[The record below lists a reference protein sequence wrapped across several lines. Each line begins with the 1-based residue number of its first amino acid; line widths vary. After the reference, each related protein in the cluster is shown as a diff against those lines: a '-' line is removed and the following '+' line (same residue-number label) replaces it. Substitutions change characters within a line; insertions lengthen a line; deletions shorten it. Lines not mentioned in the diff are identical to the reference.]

1 MSRVYFI
8 LDASG
13 KHRIEEADLPL
24 AIGGARQSDI
34 VLPDVAPD
42 SVIAHIAIAD
52 GHAYIQAADNSVSLF
67 HNHQRLSE
75 SVWLKSG
82 DQVQLDDT
90 IIDWLVKGDQ
100 VFITMRQRS
109 LDNTLTLTPPS
120 RPAPVGSAN
129 KSTDTAGKTQSKVPV
144 QHSHHTLRWVVA
156 VMFSVLLMV
165 AGFVLFATPLAVHI
179 TPEPATRS
187 LNGFPPAIPVGER
200 LLALPG
206 RYTVQAT
213 LEGYEPL
220 NQKVDIGRGGFQEL
234 DFELRELPGRVGI
247 EVDPQVPFKLFV
259 NDVAVKI
266 DNNGIAE
273 IDRGKHE
280 LRVESD
286 RYLPKTQPLAVAGLG
301 KTQTVS
307 FTLQPAWAVVSI
319 NSQPN
324 GAEVKVDDIVVGV
337 TPLTTEIV
345 QGQRNITVSPAKYK
359 TVNLQ
364 QRVEAGKTLQLDTI
378 NLAPAY
384 GQLVLQTEPAGA
396 TVSVGKQFHG
406 TTPLTLSLSSS
417 TEHIVRVSKPGYQ
430 RSNKPVTLAAEESR
444 KLTLKLAPQY
454 GVVFVTSRP
463 ADASLFVDGKPAG
476 KATQRLRLT
485 TRPHKL
491 EARKTGYASQQA
503 TVTPRAGISQNVDL
517 TLKTADQASIA
528 SNNSSDIQSGSGSLP
543 ATVTTA
549 EGQQLRLVSATEPFR
564 MGASRREAGRR
575 ANESQRLVQL
585 TRPFYLAENEV
596 TNAEFRKFKP
606 AHQSG
611 TADGAGLNT
620 DNQPVVNIS
629 WDDAARYCNWL
640 SQKDGL
646 PNAYREESGRM
657 AIVNPATKGYR
668 LPSEAEWAYVARVFG
683 RPSAVHYPWTGTYP
697 PTIPA
702 GNFADAQISD
712 TLADT
717 VPGYDDGYRGTAPVG
732 SFPAHP
738 GGFHDL
744 GGNVS
749 EWMNDFYAVYPGEA
763 RKLVKDPAGPNTGQ
777 HYVVR
782 DSSWRKG
789 SITELRLSYRD
800 YSRTPRNDLGFRIA
814 RNAR

>member
-13 KHRIEEADLPL
+13 KHHIEEADLPL
-24 AIGGARQSDI
+24 AIGGAKQSDI
-34 VLPDVAPD
+34 VLPDVSPD

-67 HNHQRLSE
+67 HNHQRLNE

-82 DQVQLDDT
+82 DQVQHDDT

-100 VFITMRQRS
+100 VFISVRQRS
-109 LDNTLTLTPPS
+109 LDNMLTPPS
-120 RPAPVGSAN
+120 GPAPTVSVN
-129 KSTDTAGKTQSKVPV
+129 KNADTVVKAQAEVPV
-144 QHSHHTLRWVVA
+144 QQSHRTLRWVVA

-165 AGFVLFATPLAVHI
+165 AGFVLFATPVAVSI

-206 RYTVQAT
+206 RYTVQAI

-234 DFELRELPGRVGI
+234 DFKLRELPGRVGI
-247 EVDPQVPFKLFV
+247 EVDPQVSFNLFV
-259 NDVAVKI
+259 NDVAVKT
-266 DNNGIAE
+266 DNKGIAR

-286 RYLPKTQPLAVAGLG
+286 RYLPKTRQLSVAGLG

-307 FTLQPAWAVVSI
+307 FTLQPAWAEVSI
-319 NSQPN
+319 NSQPD
-324 GAEVKVDDIVVGV
+324 GAEVKVDDIAVGV

-345 QGQRNITVSPAKYK
+345 QGQRNITVSLAKHK

-364 QRVEAGKTLQLDTI
+364 QRVEAGKALQLDTI
-378 NLAPAY
+378 NLPPAD
-384 GQLVLQTEPAGA
+384 GQLVLQTEPTGA
-396 TVSVGKQFHG
+396 TVSVGKQFYG

-417 TEHIVRVSKPGYQ
+417 TEHVVRVSKPGYQ

-485 TRPHKL
+485 TRPHNL

-517 TLKTADQASIA
+517 TLKTADQASTA
-528 SNNSSDIQSGSGSLP
+528 SNNSSDVQSGADSLP

-549 EGQQLRLVSATEPFR
+549 EGQRLRLVSATEPFR

-585 TRPFYLAENEV
+585 TRPFYLANNEV

-611 TADGAGLNT
+611 TADGAGLNN

-646 PNAYREESGRM
+646 PNAYREQSGRM
-657 AIVNPATKGYR
+657 TVVTPMTKGYR
-668 LPSEAEWAYVARVFG
+668 LPSEAEWAYVARVLG
-683 RPSAVHYPWTGTYP
+683 RPSAARYPWAGNYP
-697 PTIPA
+697 PATPA

-732 SFPAHP
+732 SFPGHP
-738 GGFHDL
+738 SGFHDL

-763 RKLVKDPAGPNTGQ
+763 KKLVKDPAGPNTGQ

>member
-13 KHRIEEADLPL
+13 KHRAEETDLPL
-24 AIGGARQSDI
+24 AIGGARQGDI
-34 VLPDVAPD
+34 VLPGVASD

-52 GHAYIQAADNSVSLF
+52 GHAYIQTADNSVSLF
-67 HNHQRLSE
+67 HNHQRLNE

-90 IIDWLVKGDQ
+90 MIDWLVKGDQ
-100 VFITMRQRS
+100 VFISVRQRN
-109 LDNTLTLTPPS
+109 LDVTLTPPS
-120 RPAPVGSAN
+120 DPAPAGSAN
-129 KSTDTAGKTQSKVPV
+129 KSANTGGKAHSMAPARQS
-144 QHSHHTLRWVVA
+144 HRTLRWIVA
-156 VMFSVLLMV
+156 VMFSMLLII
-165 AGFVLFATPLAVHI
+165 AGFVLFATPLVVHI

-187 LNGFPPAIPVGER
+187 LNGFPPAIPIGER

-213 LEGYEPL
+213 REGYEPL
-220 NQKVDIGRGGFQEL
+220 NQEVDIKHGGFQEL
-234 DFELRELPGRVGI
+234 DFELRELPGRIGI
-247 EVDPQVPFKLFV
+247 KVEPQVPFNLFV
-259 NDVAVKI
+259 NDVAVKT
-266 DNNGIAE
+266 DNKGIAK

-286 RYLPKTQPLAVAGLG
+286 RYLPKTRPLAVAGLG

-307 FTLQPAWAVVSI
+307 FTLQPAWAEVSI
-319 NSQPN
+319 NSQPD
-324 GAEVKVDDIVVGV
+324 GAEVKVDNIVVGV

-345 QGQRNITVSPAKYK
+345 QGQRTITVSLTKHK

-364 QRVEAGKTLQLDTI
+364 QRVEAGKALQLDTI
-378 NLAPAY
+378 NLPPAD
-384 GQLVLQTEPAGA
+384 GQLVLQTEPTGA
-396 TVSVGKQFHG
+396 TVSVDKQFHG

-417 TEHIVRVSKPGYQ
+417 TEHVVRVSKPGYQ

-444 KLTLKLAPQY
+444 KLTFKLVPQY

-491 EARKTGYASQQA
+491 EARKTGYASQHA

-517 TLKTADQASIA
+517 TLKTADQASTA
-528 SNNSSDIQSGSGSLP
+528 SNNSSDVQPEAGSLP

-549 EGQQLRLVSATEPFR
+549 QGQRLRLVSATEPFR

-585 TRPFYLAENEV
+585 TRAFYLAKNEV

-611 TADGAGLNT
+611 TADGAGLNN

-646 PNAYREESGRM
+646 PNAYREQSGRM
-657 AIVNPATKGYR
+657 TVVTPMTKGYR

-683 RPSAVHYPWTGTYP
+683 RPSAVRYPWTGNYP
-697 PTIPA
+697 PTMPA

-738 GGFHDL
+738 SGFHDL

-749 EWMNDFYAVYPGEA
+749 EWMNDFYAVYPGKA
-763 RKLVKDPAGPNTGQ
+763 KKLVKDPAGPNTGQ

>member
-8 LDASG
+8 LDANG
-13 KHRIEEADLPL
+13 EHRVEEAGLPL
-24 AIGGARQSDI
+24 AVGGTGQSDI
-34 VLPDVAPD
+34 VLPNVAPD

-52 GHAYIQAADNSVSLF
+52 RHAYIQATDSSVSLF

-100 VFITMRQRS
+100 VFISVRQHN
-109 LDNTLTLTPPS
+109 LANPLTPPS
-120 RPAPVGSAN
+120 DPAPANAAN
-129 KSTDTAGKTQSKVPV
+129 KSPNITGKADSKVPAR
-144 QHSHHTLRWVVA
+144 QSHRILWRVAA
-156 VMFSVLLMV
+156 VMFSILLVV

-179 TPEPATRS
+179 TPEPSTQS

-200 LLALPG
+200 LLAFPG

-213 LEGYEPL
+213 REGYEPL
-220 NQKVDIGRGGFQEL
+220 NQEVDIGRGSFQEL
-234 DFELRELPGRVGI
+234 DFELRELPGRIGI
-247 EVDPQVPFKLFV
+247 EVDPQVPFNLFV

-266 DNNGIAE
+266 DNKGVAE

-280 LRVESD
+280 LRVKSD
-286 RYLPKTQPLAVAGLG
+286 RYLPKTRPLEVAGLG

-307 FTLQPAWAVVSI
+307 FTLQPAWAEVSI
-319 NSQPN
+319 NSQPD

-345 QGQRNITVSPAKYK
+345 QGQRNITVSLAKHK

-364 QRVEAGKTLQLDTI
+364 QSVEAGKALQLDTI
-378 NLAPAY
+378 NLPPAD
-384 GQLVLQTEPAGA
+384 GQLVLQTEPTGA
-396 TVSVGKQFHG
+396 TVSVDKKFHG

-417 TEHIVRVSKPGYQ
+417 NEHVVRISKPGYQ
-430 RSNKPVTLAAEESR
+430 RSNKPITLAAEESR

-485 TRPHKL
+485 TRSHKL
-491 EARKTGYASQQA
+491 EARKTGYASQWA
-503 TVTPRAGISQNVDL
+503 TVTPRAGISQNIDL
-517 TLKTADQASIA
+517 TLKTTAQTSAA
-528 SNNSSDIQSGSGSLP
+528 SNNSADIKSGSGSLP

-549 EGQQLRLVSATEPFR
+549 GNQRLRLVSAAEPFR

-585 TRPFYLAENEV
+585 TRAFYLAENEV

-611 TADGAGLNT
+611 TVDGAGLNN

-646 PNAYREESGRM
+646 PNAYREQDGSM
-657 AIVNPATKGYR
+657 AVVDPVTKGYR
-668 LPSEAEWAYVARVFG
+668 LPSEAEWAYVARIFG
-683 RPSAVHYPWTGTYP
+683 RPSAIRYPWAGNYP

-744 GGNVS
+744 GGNVA

-763 RKLVKDPAGPNTGQ
+763 EKLVKNPAGPGTGQ
-777 HYVVR
+777 HRVVR

>member
-13 KHRIEEADLPL
+13 KHRLEEADLPL
-24 AIGGARQSDI
+24 AIGGAKQSDI
-34 VLPDVAPD
+34 VLPDVSPD

-52 GHAYIQAADNSVSLF
+52 RHAYIQAADNSVSLF
-67 HNHQRLSE
+67 HNHQRLNE

-82 DQVQLDDT
+82 DQVQHDDT

-100 VFITMRQRS
+100 VFVSVRQRS
-109 LDNTLTLTPPS
+109 LDNMLTSPS
-120 RPAPVGSAN
+120 GPAPTGSAN
-129 KSTDTAGKTQSKVPV
+129 KNADTVVKAQAEVPAQQS
-144 QHSHHTLRWVVA
+144 HRTLRWVVA

-165 AGFVLFATPLAVHI
+165 AGFVLFATPVAISI

-213 LEGYEPL
+213 REGYEPL
-220 NQKVDIGRGGFQEL
+220 SQEVDIGRGNFQEL
-234 DFELRELPGRVGI
+234 DFKLRELPGRIGI
-247 EVDPQVPFKLFV
+247 KVEPQVPFNLFV
-259 NDVAVKI
+259 NDVAVKT
-266 DNNGIAE
+266 DNKGIAK
-273 IDRGKHE
+273 IDRGKHK

-286 RYLPKTQPLAVAGLG
+286 RYLPKTRPLSVAGLG

-307 FTLQPAWAVVSI
+307 FTLQPAWAEVSI
-319 NSQPN
+319 NSQPD

-345 QGQRNITVSPAKYK
+345 QGQRNITVSLAKHK
-359 TVNLQ
+359 TVNLL
-364 QRVEAGKTLQLDTI
+364 QRVEAGKALQLDTI
-378 NLAPAY
+378 NLPPAD
-384 GQLVLQTEPAGA
+384 GQLVLQTEPTGA
-396 TVSVGKQFHG
+396 TVSVDKQFHG
-406 TTPLTLSLSSS
+406 TTPLTLSLSSN

-517 TLKTADQASIA
+517 TLKTADQASTA
-528 SNNSSDIQSGSGSLP
+528 SNNSSDVQSLP
-543 ATVTTA
+543 ATVTTV
-549 EGQQLRLVSATEPFR
+549 EGQRLHLVPATEPFH

-575 ANESQRLVQL
+575 ANESRRLVQL
-585 TRPFYLAENEV
+585 SRPFYLAKNEV

-611 TADGAGLNT
+611 TADGAGLNN

-646 PNAYREESGRM
+646 PNAYREQSGRM
-657 AIVNPATKGYR
+657 TVVTPMTKGYR
-668 LPSEAEWAYVARVFG
+668 LPSEAEWAYVARVLG
-683 RPSAVHYPWTGTYP
+683 RPSAARYPWAGNYP
-697 PTIPA
+697 PAIPA

-738 GGFHDL
+738 SGFHDL

-763 RKLVKDPAGPNTGQ
+763 KKLVKDPAGPNTGQ

>member
-52 GHAYIQAADNSVSLF
+52 GHAYIQAADDSVSLF
-67 HNHQRLSE
+67 HNHQRINE

-100 VFITMRQRS
+100 VFISVRQRS
-109 LDNTLTLTPPS
+109 LDNMLTPPS
-120 RPAPVGSAN
+120 GPAPTGSAN
-129 KSTDTAGKTQSKVPV
+129 KNADTVVKAQAEVPAQQS
-144 QHSHHTLRWVVA
+144 HRTLQWVVA
-156 VMFSVLLMV
+156 IIFSVLLMV
-165 AGFVLFATPLAVHI
+165 AGFVLFATPVAVSI

-213 LEGYEPL
+213 REGYEPL
-220 NQKVDIGRGGFQEL
+220 NQEVDIERGGFQEL

-247 EVDPQVPFKLFV
+247 EVEPQVPFNLFV
-259 NDVAVKI
+259 NDVAVKT
-266 DNNGIAE
+266 NNKGVAE

-280 LRVESD
+280 LCVKSD
-286 RYLPKTQPLAVAGLG
+286 RYLPETRPLEVAGLG

-307 FTLQPAWAVVSI
+307 FTLQPAWAEVSI
-319 NSQPN
+319 NSQPD

-345 QGQRNITVSPAKYK
+345 QGQRNITVSLAKHK

-364 QRVEAGKTLQLDTI
+364 QRVEAGKALQLDTI
-378 NLAPAY
+378 NLPPAD
-384 GQLVLQTEPAGA
+384 GQLVLQTEPTGA
-396 TVSVGKQFHG
+396 TVSVDKKFHG

-417 TEHIVRVSKPGYQ
+417 NEHVVRISKPGYQ
-430 RSNKPVTLAAEESR
+430 RSNKHVMLAAEESR
-444 KLTLKLAPQY
+444 KLTLKLVPQY

-491 EARKTGYASQQA
+491 EARKTGYASQQV

-517 TLKTADQASIA
+517 TLKTTVQASAA
-528 SNNSSDIQSGSGSLP
+528 SNNSTDIKSESGSLP

-549 EGQQLRLVSATEPFR
+549 EGQRLHLVSATEPFR

-585 TRPFYLAENEV
+585 TRPFYLAEKEV

-606 AHQSG
+606 AHHSG
-611 TADGAGLNT
+611 TVDGAGLNN

-646 PNAYREESGRM
+646 PNAYREQNGSM
-657 AIVNPATKGYR
+657 AIVNPVTKGYR

-683 RPSAVHYPWTGTYP
+683 RPSAARYPWAGNYP

-717 VPGYDDGYRGTAPVG
+717 VPDYDDGYRGTAPVG

-738 GGFHDL
+738 SDFHDL

-763 RKLVKDPAGPNTGQ
+763 KKLVKDPAGPNTGQ